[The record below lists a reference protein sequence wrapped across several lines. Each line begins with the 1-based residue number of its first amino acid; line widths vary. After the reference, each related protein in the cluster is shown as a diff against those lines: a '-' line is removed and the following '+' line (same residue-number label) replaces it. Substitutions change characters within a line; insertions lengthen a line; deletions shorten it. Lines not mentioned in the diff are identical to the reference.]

1 MSNGFPMKRLL
12 AALLIALPTVATA
25 FEPAPVPAPPR
36 WPAGVSGAGEHPTPE
51 APGEGDVSI
60 VEDERGTVYE
70 YRVGAMVYMLK
81 VVPQVGPA
89 YYFVDQDGDGYLES
103 RYDDP
108 LLISVPQWV
117 LLRW

>member
-1 MSNGFPMKRLL
+1 MRRL
-12 AALLIALPTVATA
+12 TATA
-25 FEPAPVPAPPR
+25 ILLVLSATAAAYEPAAVPPPPR
-36 WPAGVSGAGEHPTPE
+36 WPAGVSGAAEDSLPEPPGGE
-51 APGEGDVSI
+51 DVTI
-60 VEDERGTVYE
+60 VEDERGTVFE

-81 VVPQVGPA
+81 VVPQIGPP
-89 YYFVDQDGDGYLES
+89 YYFLDQDGDGYLES

>member
-1 MSNGFPMKRLL
+1 MNRLL
-12 AALLIALPTVATA
+12 PALLLALSTAAVAYQ
-25 FEPAPVPAPPR
+25 PAAVPEPPR
-36 WPAGVSGAGEHPTPE
+36 WPAGVSGAADDPTPS
-51 APGEGDVSI
+51 APTEGDVTI
-60 VEDERGTVYE
+60 VEDERGTVFE
-70 YRVGAMVYMLK
+70 YRVGPSVYMIK

-89 YYFVDQDGDGYLES
+89 YYFLDQDGDGYLES

>member
-1 MSNGFPMKRLL
+1 MQRPF
-12 AALLIALPTVATA
+12 AALLLALSTAATA
-25 FEPAPVPAPPR
+25 AEPAAVPEPPR
-36 WPAGVSGAGEHPTPE
+36 WPAGVSGAGEDPTPE
-51 APGEGDVSI
+51 APGEGDVTI
-60 VEDERGTVYE
+60 TEDERGTVYE

-81 VVPQVGPA
+81 VVPQVGPP
-89 YYFVDQDGDGYLES
+89 YYFIDQDGDGYLES